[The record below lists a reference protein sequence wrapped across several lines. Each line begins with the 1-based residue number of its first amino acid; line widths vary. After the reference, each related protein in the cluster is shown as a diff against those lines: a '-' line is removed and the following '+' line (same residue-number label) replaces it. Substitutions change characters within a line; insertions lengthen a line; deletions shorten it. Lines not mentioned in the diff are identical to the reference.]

1 MPWSQQEQ
9 SLLDGAYA
17 SVPKE
22 LPSKERWK
30 AIAEVV
36 GNGRTAREC
45 AERVKELR
53 QLAKSSAAAYS
64 EAQATAAE
72 VVASPPVPP
81 ASASPEAASEPS
93 APLVSDGAPS
103 PPPSPFCSC

>member
-36 GNGRTAREC
+36 GNGRTARE
-45 AERVKELR
+45 
-53 QLAKSSAAAYS
+53 
-64 EAQATAAE
+64 
-72 VVASPPVPP
+72 
-81 ASASPEAASEPS
+81 
-93 APLVSDGAPS
+93 
-103 PPPSPFCSC
+103 